1 MKVPPLSAQAVTR
14 IADWRPASFITAS
27 RCCGVGS
34 SPGTNQRSVGARLK
48 APATETPMM
57 PSTTSSATGPVLCRA
72 KSALAP
78 TDVWPRNGIKMA
90 AASTTASTYDRL
102 KSRP

>member
-1 MKVPPLSAQAVTR
+1 
-14 IADWRPASFITAS
+14 
-27 RCCGVGS
+27 
-34 SPGTNQRSVGARLK
+34 
-48 APATETPMM
+48 MM